1 MKFPKIIKPITIIIG
16 TILVFSVLTG
26 IFDWFRVKSFEK
38 PIFTIPITADDGGSV
53 IYYGLG
59 YSINIKGN
67 FMPEDELSGVTHYEY
82 YIFGIL
88 ADNGI
93 RD

>member
-1 MKFPKIIKPITIIIG
+1 MRTPKRKKLIRIILTII
-16 TILVFSVLTG
+16 LVLCVGTG

-38 PIFTIPITADDGGSV
+38 PIFTTSITADDGGSGT
-53 IYYGLG
+53 YYGLG

-67 FMPEDELSGVTHYEY
+67 FLPEDELPGVTHFEY

-88 ADNGI
+88 IDNGI